1 MGNIF
6 KMKKRTNM
14 LQNEAITVVL
24 NYFENNTNKVEL
36 GDDLCTALQILEKIR
51 EYNATLGW

>member
-14 LQNEAITVVL
+14 FQNEAITVVL
-24 NYFENNTNKVEL
+24 NYFKNNTNKVEL
-36 GDDLCTALQILEKIR
+36 GDDLCTALQILEK
-51 EYNATLGW
+51 LGKITQF